1 MYLSPAE
8 EDRLLIFLAAEL
20 ARRSLRRGL
29 KLNAPEAI
37 ALACDEMHLA
47 ARAGGTFEEVQEAGR
62 QAVSPDD
69 LLPGVAVL
77 ADEIR
82 VEVLLEEGS
91 RLVVLRQPW
100 GAPPGPEAPGP
111 EAPGPE
117 APGAIGHPAGWI
129 ESATGEQRRRLRV
142 RNTSQRP
149 VRVSSHY
156 PFWQV
161 NGRLEFDRA
170 AAHGFRLDIPSGSSV
185 RWAPGQEQDVTLV
198 RYSGAYGDTAGPGNP
213 LP

>member
-91 RLVVLRQPW
+91 RLVVLHQPW

-111 EAPGPE
+111 EAPG
-117 APGAIGHPAGWI
+117 AIEHPAGWI

-198 RYSGAYGDTAGPGNP
+198 RYSGGYGHAAEPEST